1 MSAILDGLPKLGP
14 FYFYGRRRAALC
26 QDQEVERILDRESG
40 VTGWVFHDIRRTVRA
55 AGWPMAE
62 ETAELVLNH
71 AKKGLN
77 KVYNP
82 NRYLKEMRAAM
93 EAWAD
98 HVAFIVG
105 DGHDAANVVSFNDKH
120 AVA

>member
-1 MSAILDGLPKLGP
+1 MVCRISARSTFTVAGKRPYARTKRLKE
-14 FYFYGRRRAALC
+14 FSTANR
-26 QDQEVERILDRESG
+26 G